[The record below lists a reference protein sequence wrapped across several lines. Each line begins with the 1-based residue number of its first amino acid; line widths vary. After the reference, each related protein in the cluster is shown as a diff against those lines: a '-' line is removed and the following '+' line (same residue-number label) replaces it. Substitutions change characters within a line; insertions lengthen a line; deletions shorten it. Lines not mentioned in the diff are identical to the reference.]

1 MTIDELM
8 EFIDQAD
15 ESVIVVRIGDEVSM
29 FCPGELEEAAELLY
43 AAMELT
49 ADKLQNVMGMN

>member
-15 ESVIVVRIGDEVSM
+15 ESVIVVRIGDEISM
-29 FCPGELEEAAELLY
+29 FCPGELDEAAELLY

-49 ADKLQNVMGMN
+49 ADKLQNLMGMN